1 MFDDCIRGAL
11 HGRTR
16 VMVTNQLHFLRHVDY
31 VLLIKDGAIA
41 ERGTFEELRS
51 TGKEFQTLLE
61 QAGEGAARS

>member
-1 MFDDCIRGAL
+1 
-11 HGRTR
+11 
-16 VMVTNQLHFLRHVDY
+16 MVTNQLHFLRHVDY

-61 QAGEGAARS
+61 QAGERGEARLQCLATKDGFG

>member
-1 MFDDCIRGAL
+1 
-11 HGRTR
+11 
-16 VMVTNQLHFLRHVDY
+16 MVTNQLHFLRHVDY